1 MSLSLILNILPDDQ
15 GYSWT
20 SLECVIS
27 QINKIALSLLWS
39 LSILSVEVQGFS
51 QLWLLQCIKGERVV
65 CTYSSLPVIRPAVRG
80 KLFLFLFQ
88 LEYPLYHFHICRAK
102 KKCHEL
108 HCHANDCLNVHYL
121 SGYLLC
127 TKMVYLECKPGTV
140 NTVLTMLGSHPLSSP
155 FSEQSFCAD
164 SIFLLMLLNR
174 WLQWAGGENLWNKQM
189 PPEIT
194 IKSMVICVGRGKIT
208 L

>member
-1 MSLSLILNILPDDQ
+1 MCNQPNKQDSTESTLKSINLVCWGSRLLSALTPTVHKRWESCVHLFQSPCNQTCSETKVVSFPFPTRVPFISLS
-15 GYSWT
+15 Y
-20 SLECVIS
+20 
-27 QINKIALSLLWS
+27 
-39 LSILSVEVQGFS
+39 
-51 QLWLLQCIKGERVV
+51 LQSK
-65 CTYSSLPVIRPAVRG
+65 
-80 KLFLFLFQ
+80 
-88 LEYPLYHFHICRAK
+88 K

>member
-102 KKCHEL
+102 KKM
-108 HCHANDCLNVHYL
+108 
-121 SGYLLC
+121 S
-127 TKMVYLECKPGTV
+127 
-140 NTVLTMLGSHPLSSP
+140 
-155 FSEQSFCAD
+155 
-164 SIFLLMLLNR
+164 R
-174 WLQWAGGENLWNKQM
+174 
-189 PPEIT
+189 
-194 IKSMVICVGRGKIT
+194 IT
-208 L
+208 LPCKWLPECALLIGLFALHKNGLFGM